1 MFFTPGTH
9 KEQGLQYSPLK
20 ALVSPRPIGWISS
33 ISAQGV
39 ANLSPYSFFN
49 AIAELPPMVMFISAP
64 DARNENKNGEK
75 DSLANILET
84 KEFGVNIVGM
94 HQAEPMVTSSQAVG
108 AEIDEFAHAG
118 LEKKKAN
125 KISVPLVA
133 GAPAHLECT
142 YYDHITLPDNG
153 RGASSVMV
161 MGHIVGIHIEEEIIQ
176 DGLIDVTRYQPVA
189 RLGYKD
195 YANIRD
201 VFAMSP

>member
-20 ALVSPRPIGWISS
+20 ALISPRPIGWISS

-75 DSLANILET
+75 DSLANILKT

-133 GAPAHLECT
+133 GAPAHLESFRPCRCT
-142 YYDHITLPDNG
+142 LDSP
-153 RGASSVMV
+153 RGPK
-161 MGHIVGIHIEEEIIQ
+161 GG
-176 DGLIDVTRYQPVA
+176 
-189 RLGYKD
+189 
-195 YANIRD
+195 
-201 VFAMSP
+201 

>member
-20 ALVSPRPIGWISS
+20 ALISPRPIGWISS

-118 LEKKKAN
+118 LAKKQARQ
-125 KISVPLVA
+125 IAAPLVA

-142 YYDHITLPDNG
+142 YYDHIALPDNG
-153 RGASSVMV
+153 RGSHSVMV
-161 MGHIVGIHIEEEIIQ
+161 LGHIVGIHIEDDIIE
-176 DGLIDVTRYQPVA
+176 DGRVDVTRYQPVA

-195 YANIRD
+195 YATIED
-201 VFAMSP
+201 VYEMTP